1 MKKYQNKCRK
11 STAPEREKVRQR
23 GSSAESRSRT
33 VYAKLESNSEP
44 ERARVRKSGSESQWE
59 PKRGVTE
66 SHRKTGRASK
76 RARLKPEGTRVS

>member
-1 MKKYQNKCRK
+1 MKKHSLRDGRTEKKCVSDSEGR
-11 STAPEREKVRQR
+11 ARALRADQGLCV
-23 GSSAESRSRT
+23 
-33 VYAKLESNSEP
+33 KLESNSEP